1 MASVHFSR
9 LSALAVGLFAVFAA
23 DLAACSGPG
32 APTARLHFQGI
43 ATLALVVTLLL
54 MLPIL
59 LLRFRRVGVDPFVIV
74 LAFIPLVHLQPIFE
88 SGSVDCGRSS
98 AAFAKLITAGVA
110 ALLAVEV
117 FRSLGVR
124 RDPRPYPRGA
134 ALLATLLLTGL
145 TAGIWMLPW
154 SIDPA
159 PLQYGY
165 MHDAWI
171 DEFRHGQDA
180 YYKKHGRFASD
191 IRELVEDKKIVDGET
206 AQYLLAAFDE
216 ESRISRET
224 LSWTGQSHSL
234 RMLQIPDAPAH
245 QWAVIAR
252 PVGFPEKSVLHQF
265 IVTSDGQV
273 WAKPD
278 PRDGSFLASKFP
290 NDPASAGWIASD
302 SSFRVR

>member
-1 MASVHFSR
+1 M
-9 LSALAVGLFAVFAA
+9 LLVGLLAVFAS

-43 ATLALVVTLLL
+43 ATLALVVTLVLL
-54 MLPIL
+54 LPIL
-59 LLRFRRVGVDPFVIV
+59 LLRFRRVGVDPFVVV
-74 LAFIPLVHLQPIFE
+74 LAFVPIIHLMPIFD
-88 SGSVDCGRSS
+88 SSSADCGQSN
-98 AAFAKLITAGVA
+98 ATLAKLITAGVV

-124 RDPRPYPRGA
+124 KDPKPYPRGA

-145 TAGIWMLPW
+145 AAGIWMLPW

-165 MHDAWI
+165 MQDAWI
-171 DEFRHGQDA
+171 DEFRRGQEVYHKA
-180 YYKKHGRFASD
+180 HGRFAASPQ
-191 IRELVEDKKIVDGET
+191 ELVQDKAIVGDAT

-216 ESRISRET
+216 ESRISRDT
-224 LSWTGQSHSL
+224 LSWTGQSHRL
-234 RMLQIPDAPAH
+234 RMLRTPGEPGQ

-252 PVGFPEKSVLHQF
+252 PVGFPEQSVLHQF
-265 IVTSDGQV
+265 IVTNTGEI

-278 PRDGSFLASKFP
+278 PRDGTFLAEQLP
-290 NDPASAGWIASD
+290 DDPAADGWTPSNN
-302 SSFRVR
+302 SFRVR